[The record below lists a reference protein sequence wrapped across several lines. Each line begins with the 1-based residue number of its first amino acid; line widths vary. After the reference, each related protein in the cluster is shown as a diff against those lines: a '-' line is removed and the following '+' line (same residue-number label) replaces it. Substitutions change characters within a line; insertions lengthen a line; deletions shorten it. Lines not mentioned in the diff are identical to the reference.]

1 VKLQMKDGDK
11 WMKRYEVCGRLKT
24 EDVEEKY

>member
-1 VKLQMKDGDK
+1 VKLKMKDGEKMDD
-11 WMKRYEVCGRLKT
+11 RNEVCGRLKT

>member
-1 VKLQMKDGDK
+1 MKDGEKMDD
-11 WMKRYEVCGRLKT
+11 RNEVCGRLKT